1 MAASPIL
8 DMARTKCSQ
17 TEGTL
22 CYSPWHQIQASTR
35 TSQWSMASRSNN
47 SPEFTASTSA
57 ARETYETYPKSCPRA
72 RGLSGLVPWSRR
84 CLKGQDGEIA
94 ESKFEN
100 RLPGRP
106 FFICG
111 HLEDRFEKPSVSGI
125 RPNQRQASSFPPEQ
139 TTCLWKAELFLA
151 NVIWISANLSHDCL

>member
-1 MAASPIL
+1 MELLMAASPIL

-72 RGLSGLVPWSRR
+72 RGLSGFVGIFDPLVPTPPQGS
-84 CLKGQDGEIA
+84 GQGDCRIQVR
-94 ESKFEN
+94 K
-100 RLPGRP
+100 
-106 FFICG
+106 
-111 HLEDRFEKPSVSGI
+111 
-125 RPNQRQASSFPPEQ
+125 SSARADYVF
-139 TTCLWKAELFLA
+139 
-151 NVIWISANLSHDCL
+151 